1 MRRGDVVAVVETHKG
16 AIDVECF
23 LEGEIAELAP
33 LGVDLPV
40 GAMLAQVWAE
50 AERRGAAAGPAVAPA
65 VPEAPAEPVEPAGP
79 ATLGAPAA
87 PAEPAAPAAPRPVPR
102 AKVSPAARRRAAEL
116 GLDADALPGSGA
128 DAAVTLA
135 DVEAADAARAAAST
149 LR

>member
-1 MRRGDVVAVVETHKG
+1 MPALGADMVTGKVVEWLVRPGDRVRRGDVVAVVETHKG

-65 VPEAPAEPVEPAGP
+65 VPEAPAEPVEPAEIG
-79 ATLGAPAA
+79 
-87 PAEPAAPAAPRPVPR
+87 R
-102 AKVSPAARRRAAEL
+102 ASCRERV
-116 GLDADALPGSGA
+116 
-128 DAAVTLA
+128 
-135 DVEAADAARAAAST
+135 
-149 LR
+149 